1 VREFF
6 ARRAS
11 LQGSLFFLPFPR
23 GARPP
28 IFAPVNLVK
37 ARSKLLLLHA
47 PLLAAALLFA
57 SCQEKQAVA
66 PEANEPKTNQVPQ
79 APQPASAGQP
89 QPKLRTVK
97 LWLGSHEIIAEIA
110 HSPKEVQT
118 GMMFRTSIAESEGM
132 LFVFDYPHRASF
144 YMKNTLVPLS
154 CAYIDAEGIIVET
167 HDMFPHVE
175 TPITAGSD
183 KIQYVLEV
191 KQGWFQRNGVGA
203 GALLRTEKGTLRETF
218 YGR

>member
-1 VREFF
+1 M
-6 ARRAS
+6 A
-11 LQGSLFFLPFPR
+11 FPR
-23 GARPP
+23 KAGRP
-28 IFAPVNLVK
+28 IFARVNLVK
-37 ARSKLLLLHA
+37 ARSRWLICA
-47 PLLAAALLFA
+47 PLLAAALLLGG
-57 SCQEKQAVA
+57 CQEKADSASEPNAAQPSPA
-66 PEANEPKTNQVPQ
+66 P
-79 APQPASAGQP
+79 APRQPAAAGQP

-144 YMKNTLVPLS
+144 YMKNTLLPLS
-154 CAYIDAEGIIVET
+154 CAYIDAEGIILET

-175 TPITAGSD
+175 TPITASSD

-191 KQGWFQRNGVGA
+191 KQGWFQRNGVGP

-218 YGR
+218 FRR

>member
-1 VREFF
+1 MFF
-6 ARRAS
+6 
-11 LQGSLFFLPFPR
+11 
-23 GARPP
+23 
-28 IFAPVNLVK
+28 
-37 ARSKLLLLHA
+37 A
-47 PLLAAALLFA
+47 PLLMAAALLLA
-57 SCQEKQAVA
+57 GCQEKQAA
-66 PEANEPKTNQVPQ
+66 SPESNEPKATQPSAPTQ
-79 APQPASAGQP
+79 AGADGKP

-97 LWLGSHEIIAEIA
+97 LWLGSHELIAEIA

-144 YMKNTLVPLS
+144 YMKNTLLPLS

-175 TPITAGSD
+175 TPIVAGSD

-191 KQGWFQRNGVGA
+191 KQGWFQRNGVGP
-203 GALLRTEKGTLRETF
+203 GTLLRTEKGTLRETF